1 MKNLKKV
8 VAILL
13 VVMALAGTL
22 VMFNSCGEEPSEAT
36 IELYMPYVVSLDP
49 AVAYA
54 DDASSK
60 LISLLYEG
68 LTTVN
73 ASGKLQKGVASE
85 WKKYTDRDGNKVLEF
100 KLKETRWSD
109 GTIVS
114 SEHFLDAWERILNPE
129 FNCQAASLL
138 FPIKNAEK
146 VKRGELTI
154 SDLGI
159 SADKQDT
166 LKITLEDW
174 ADYDIFLR
182 NCASIALSPVRK
194 DIINKIYDRE
204 NQKENDWS
212 ALVAIIANNGPFFIK
227 SVSFGNTSE
236 DTNRPYMIFERNVNY
251 MRDVEDEGEAIDE
264 YVLPFRIHV
273 NMTYGNDDFWPEVE
287 KKVVTSASRI
297 DNLVKTKK
305 AEMSAEELEAM
316 GGEAALREMV
326 TAQIRE
332 EEALKL
338 SESYL
343 DTILGKINENKKVF
357 YDEYNEGEIL
367 YNNALPFDEEI
378 TETVITKN
386 SMVTGSFLFN
396 VENPL
401 FADAKVRKAL
411 SLALDR
417 EKIAEM
423 IKFAEAADT
432 LVTEGVFE
440 TVNKT
445 SFKDNADYGIA
456 TTADTATAK
465 QLLSQAGVKGG
476 SFTITVRARDV
487 DTLIASYAQDVWG
500 ALGFDVKVL
509 VYGYDVVNYTV
520 PKLESV
526 KDKNGNIIKQW
537 TDEPIY
543 DTLLHDT
550 YMDVYNNA
558 AFDVIFYDI
567 NMLTTDAFPALAQF
581 ATLYSG
587 RAYNFSDAMVDFDE
601 VLPHVTGYAS
611 AAYDELLKKAMVE
624 TDKAARAALLHEAE
638 QLLLA
643 DLPMTPV
650 IYYQN
655 AYLKSSDLTGT
666 TVDYFGVT
674 QYDKAVYENYV
685 APVETV
691 GDNAGTEDTTD
702 PVAAI
707 TE

>member
-13 VVMALAGTL
+13 AVMVLAGTL
-22 VMFNSCGEEPSEAT
+22 VMFNSCGSEPSEAT

-54 DDASSK
+54 DDASAK

-68 LTTVN
+68 LTTISAN
-73 ASGKLQKGVASE
+73 GKLQKGVAAS
-85 WKKYTDRDGNKVLEF
+85 WTKYTDRDGQKVIEF

-129 FNCQAASLL
+129 FNCQAAALL

-146 VKRGELTI
+146 VKRGEMTV

-174 ADYDIFLR
+174 ADYDTFLR
-182 NCASIALSPVRK
+182 NCASVALSPVRK

-204 NQKENDWS
+204 EQKENDWS
-212 ALVAIIANNGPFFIK
+212 ALVAIIANNGPFFVK

-236 DTNRPYMIFERNVNY
+236 DTNRPYMIFERNINY
-251 MRDVEDEGEAIDE
+251 MRDVEDENEDIDE

-287 KKVVTSASRI
+287 KKLVTATGKI
-297 DNLVKTKK
+297 DNLVKTQK
-305 AEMSAEELEAM
+305 ANMTAEELEAA
-316 GGEAALREMV
+316 GGEAGLRATI
-326 TAQIRE
+326 TAQERANI
-332 EEALKL
+332 ALQL
-338 SESYL
+338 SDDYL
-343 DTILGKINENKKVF
+343 DTLLKKINDNKQVF
-357 YDEYNEGEIL
+357 YDSYNEGEIL
-367 YNNALPFDEEI
+367 YNNALPLDQEVSGDV
-378 TETVITKN
+378 TTKN
-386 SMVTGSFLFN
+386 SMITGSFLFN

-401 FADAKVRKAL
+401 FADAKVRQAL

-423 IKFAEAADT
+423 IKYAEAADT
-432 LVTEGVFE
+432 LITKGVFE
-440 TVNKT
+440 TELKT

-456 TTADTATAK
+456 TTADTAKAK
-465 QLLSQAGVKGG
+465 SLLAEAGVKGG
-476 SFTITVRARDV
+476 SFTITVRACDV
-487 DTLIASYAQDVWG
+487 DILIASYAQDVWNK
-500 ALGFDVKVL
+500 LGFDVKVL

-520 PKLESV
+520 PKRVTV
-526 KDKNGNIIKQW
+526 KDKNGNITHEW
-537 TDEPIY
+537 VDEPIY

-558 AFDVIFYDI
+558 TFDVIFYDI

-587 RAYNFSDAMVDFDE
+587 RAYNFSEAANFDNI
-601 VLPHVTGYAS
+601 LPHVTGYVS
-611 AAYDELLKKAMVE
+611 AEYDELLKKAMTE
-624 TDKAARAALLHEAE
+624 TDKTARAALLHEAE
-638 QLLLA
+638 KLLLA
-643 DLPMTPV
+643 DLPITPV

-655 AYLKSSDLTGT
+655 AYLKSGELEGT

-685 APVETV
+685 APVETAGENV
-691 GDNAGTEDTTD
+691 GVVEDEAQ
-702 PVAAI
+702 AASVDA
-707 TE
+707 E

>member
-13 VVMALAGTL
+13 VIMALAGTL

-54 DDASSK
+54 DDASAK

-68 LTTVN
+68 LTN
-73 ASGKLQKGVASE
+73 ISADGKLTKGVASS
-85 WKKYTDRDGNKVLEF
+85 WKKYIDRDGNKVLEF
-100 KLKETRWSD
+100 KLKTTRWSD

-114 SEHFLDAWERILNPE
+114 SEHFLDAWERILNNE

-146 VKRGELTI
+146 VKRGELTV

-166 LKITLEDW
+166 LRITLEDW
-174 ADYDIFLR
+174 ADYDTFLR
-182 NCASIALSPVRK
+182 NCASIALCPVRK

-212 ALVAIIANNGPFFIK
+212 ALVAIIANNGPFFVK
-227 SVSFGNTSE
+227 SVSFGNTDK

-251 MRDVEDEGEAIDE
+251 LRDVEDEGEAIDE

-287 KKVVTSASRI
+287 KNVVSSASKI

-305 AEMSAEELEAM
+305 AEMTAEEI
-316 GGEAALREMV
+316 EAAGGDAGIRAIV
-326 TAQIRE
+326 TAQVRE

-338 SESYL
+338 SDSYL
-343 DTILGKINENKKVF
+343 DTILGKIDENKKVF
-357 YDEYNEGEIL
+357 YDSYNEGEL
-367 YNNALPFDEEI
+367 LCNNALPFDAD
-378 TETVITKN
+378 VSGLVSKN
-386 SMVTGSFLFN
+386 SMITGSFLFN
-396 VENPL
+396 IENPL
-401 FADAKVRKAL
+401 FANAKVRQAL

-417 EKIAEM
+417 EKIVEM
-423 IKFAEAADT
+423 IKFAQAADT
-432 LVTEGVFE
+432 LVTAGVYE
-440 TVNKT
+440 TGAKT
-445 SFKDNADYGIA
+445 SFKDKADYGIS
-456 TTADTATAK
+456 TKADTAKATK
-465 QLLSQAGVKGG
+465 LLAEAGVKGG

-487 DTLIASYAQDVWG
+487 DIKIANYAKEVWG
-500 ALGFDVKVL
+500 KLGFDVKVM

-520 PKLESV
+520 KKLQRN
-526 KDKNGNIIKQW
+526 KDANGNIVEEW
-537 TDEPIY
+537 VDEPIY

-550 YMDVYNNA
+550 FMDVYNEA
-558 AFDVIFYDI
+558 KFDVIFFDI
-567 NMLTTDAFPALAQF
+567 NMLTTDAFPVLAQF

-587 RAYNFSDAMVDFDE
+587 RAYNFSDAANFDK
-601 VLPHVTGYAS
+601 VLPHVTGYVS

-624 TDKAARAALLHEAE
+624 TDKTARAALLHEAE
-638 QLLLA
+638 EILLS

-666 TVDYFGVT
+666 KVDYFGVT

-691 GDNAGTEDTTD
+691 GDVVEDTTG
-702 PVAAI
+702 AAV
-707 TE
+707 EPASAE

>member
-49 AVAYA
+49 AVAYT
-54 DDASSK
+54 DDASAK

-68 LTTVN
+68 LTN
-73 ASGKLQKGVASE
+73 LSASGKIQKGVASSWE
-85 WKKYTDRDGNKVLEF
+85 KYTDRDGNKVIEF

-109 GTIVS
+109 GTVVS

-146 VKRGELTI
+146 VKRGELTV

-166 LKITLEDW
+166 FKITLEDW
-174 ADYDIFLR
+174 ADYDTFLR
-182 NCASIALSPVRK
+182 NCASIALSPIRK

-204 NQKENDWS
+204 NQQENDWS
-212 ALVAIIANNGPFFIK
+212 ALVAIIANNGPFFVK
-227 SVSFGNTSE
+227 SVSFGNTSS

-251 MRDVEDEGEAIDE
+251 MRDVEDEGEALDE

-287 KKVVTSASRI
+287 KKVAASTSKINTLVTTLKAGMTEDEI
-297 DNLVKTKK
+297 KT
-305 AEMSAEELEAM
+305 L
-316 GGEAALREMV
+316 GDAAIREMA
-326 TAQIRE
+326 TAQVRE
-332 EEALKL
+332 EEAAKL
-338 SESYL
+338 SEAYL
-343 DTILGKINENKKVF
+343 DTILAKIKENKKVY
-357 YDEYNEGEIL
+357 YDSYVEGEIL
-367 YNNALPFDEEI
+367 YNNALPMDEEI
-378 TETVITKN
+378 TETVNKEN
-386 SMVTGSFLFN
+386 SMITGSFLFN
-396 VENPL
+396 LENPL

-411 SLALDR
+411 SMVLDR
-417 EKIAEM
+417 EKIAAM
-423 IKFAEAADT
+423 VNCGVAADT

-440 TVNKT
+440 TDVKT
-445 SFKDNADYGIA
+445 SFKDNADYGIS
-456 TTADTATAK
+456 TTASAADVTSAK

-476 SFTITVRARDV
+476 SFTITVRACDV
-487 DTLIASYAQDVWG
+487 DILIAMYAQDVWSN
-500 ALGFDVKVL
+500 LGFDVTVL

-520 PKLESV
+520 KKLVSV
-526 KDKNGNIIKQW
+526 KDKNGNITKEWQE
-537 TDEPIY
+537 EPIY

-550 YMDVYNNA
+550 FMDVYNEA
-558 AFDVIFYDI
+558 TFDVIFFDI
-567 NMLTTDAFPALAQF
+567 NMLTTDAFPVLAQF

-587 RAYNFSDAMVDFDE
+587 RAYNFSDAASFDK

-611 AAYDELLKKAMVE
+611 ATYDELLKKAMTE
-624 TDKAARAALLHEAE
+624 TDKAERAKLLHEAE
-638 QLLLA
+638 KLLLA
-643 DLPMTPV
+643 DLPITPV
-650 IYYQN
+650 IFYQN
-655 AYLKSSDLTGT
+655 TYLKSSDLTGT
-666 TVDYFGVT
+666 KVDYFGVT
-674 QYDKAVYENYV
+674 QYDNAVYENYV

-691 GDNAGTEDTTD
+691 VDNVESEEPVDTAS
-702 PVAAI
+702 V
-707 TE
+707 E